1 MASAAQ
7 SPDITLLFGVAGGG
21 SIDGESGKLIKSEL
35 NEIVNAINSKPFEVK
50 IKYGLSS
57 TKADLNQLTKNIEA
71 QLKTIGNENAFSIKI
86 SGITI
91 GASTVKAFKKQLQ
104 EMVDGAGVSIPT
116 SSTNVTSQAKT
127 ASPTTSNTSTT
138 RSVSSNNAI
147 NRAVV
152 ESERLAE
159 SISKVENEFNKLN
172 SREVLGDVD
181 GDIKSVRQEVESFNE
196 QLKAVTASE
205 GDIDK
210 GLLNGLLSRAKQI
223 NSSISNVGRQVT
235 KLKQND
241 IKESFSV
248 SDGYLKDINAS
259 LQALGKL
266 KDEIAEINA
275 VSDGT
280 GRASIIGGLDNI
292 ERLSEEYS
300 NLKRKSAD
308 LKALGANVTNEQV
321 ESLNKEAAAT
331 KDATAELLKN
341 VSAQNELNKSLA
353 FLESSNKRVS
363 DSVSSLVTAYNSIN
377 NKEPLGDIGTKIQ
390 AVERDFNDFNNQ
402 FASVMANVDTADKS
416 TVDALNQK
424 GIEIKKNATE
434 LRKIVDR
441 FTSGEFKLQF
451 IDPDKS
457 IKEID
462 SAMKKLNK
470 LKDEIGLSTKDFASE
485 GMQNVSYR
493 NVQKYGRNEVEA
505 YKNISNRYAELTKEL
520 TRLKALGTEASESQV
535 RSLTKET
542 KTLKDANAELL
553 KNVSARKDSIAATNR
568 MVGLQSKAQ
577 RFISA
582 NSKAGGTYGYY
593 EMGRINSESA
603 SMIQAVEDGGTVD
616 LNKLAEME
624 RRFKQIDATLGSA
637 GKKGESF
644 GDAIRSAY
652 ARFGGWTI
660 ITRTLTSAWH
670 SVQMMY
676 QNVVEL
682 DTAMTEL
689 KKVTNETDD
698 TYEKFLINASNR
710 SKELGA
716 TLADTV
722 NATADF
728 ARLGYS
734 IDDASSLADAAIV
747 YKNVGDGITDISV
760 ASSSIISTMKAF
772 GIEAEDAMTI
782 VDKFN
787 EVGNN
792 FAISSVGIGDALMN
806 SASALVAANN
816 TLDESIALI
825 TAANNVIQDPDKVGT
840 ALKTVSMYLRAAKTE
855 AEEAGESTDGMA
867 ESVSELRKE
876 LLSLTGGKVDIQLD
890 NDTFKSTYEIIK
902 DLSEVWDELTD
913 ITRANIL
920 ELIGGKRNSN
930 VVTALITNFET
941 AEQVVET
948 SADAAGSALAE
959 NEKYLDSIMGKISK
973 FQSTFED
980 LSSSIINSDLVKNGI
995 DFLTDV
1001 LNILTKITDSG
1012 GALATVGGLAGF
1024 LKGISTPTN
1033 DDYGLLRVS
1042 DFFDFSSN
1050 KFKLADAPEGRLRA
1064 IGDRILE
1071 VASGFNT
1078 VGENG
1083 KRAKEVIDNYNKGLI
1098 DLDDSTQEFNQST
1111 DVTQKAM
1118 KRYLSSVEVGSA
1130 TLQGYTRTAQAA
1142 TIAQKGFNI
1151 VAQAGRAIVQGVA
1164 IYIVT
1169 AAITGLANVISNAIV
1184 TSEELIEKTK
1194 EINDAFEDVKDSTTS
1209 NIKSLEGLREEYDE
1223 LSKGVDAYGRNITLT
1238 AEEYERYKEIVEEI
1252 IEISPS
1258 LAKGYSTENGYLAE
1272 RNNLLERAMELERE
1286 RYQTSLKSMASTET
1300 LTDTTKGNYESY
1312 KEALDTLEDEIS
1324 SGEREDLARLLINS
1338 LLSRYH
1344 EKIERDYPKYF
1355 SGAIYQ
1361 ADMAP
1366 TLMDRWAK
1374 FIRRISPNEDIANE
1388 YIEDLRDTAPVNGT
1402 LSHPRELIE
1411 DMVQRYPEIFISDVG
1426 AFLDSVDY
1434 KMLGFDSANEFEDAM
1449 GDVISELNE
1458 LHEQTQLYR
1467 DDLQAA
1473 SEAISSQFMYVAESN
1488 EHYGELDGLAQSLV
1502 GEYISQFNGD
1512 YFSSTK
1518 GVSEDII
1525 HDVKSKIN
1533 EFIESITPEINEVLN
1548 GITDIEAGYVNN
1560 DINPSGFEESLL
1572 NALSKLKEL
1581 GMDDATI
1588 EVVYKSTG
1596 FATIAEEIEQIN
1608 VALGATRGQYNDL
1621 LYSLTKEE
1629 LDIAYEIVN
1638 ANGSMSIDE
1647 FTTRLNQAKNEL
1659 NALGAET
1666 VDVLDVSE
1674 MITGLDEAKDG
1685 IDSIVSAMEKLNEGT
1700 ALTREELARLALEY
1714 PKLLEASNLFTEGS
1728 VDGQK
1733 SILDAVL
1740 STKQAE
1746 YNAVL
1751 DEKIAE
1757 LKAAE
1762 QVINDQI
1769 KLETEKANILT
1780 ELNRISKDGILGQ
1793 EREFVGYLNDLNDLQ
1808 GQNYVNLKDGELQVN
1823 SEALQKKM
1831 EQDSESVV
1839 EAVENIW
1846 EPYGSAIISAHV
1858 KGYEGALAAEDAYE
1872 EKLSEKIFGIA
1883 NKMNTALEAATRED
1897 GSIDYAKLAKSASGF
1912 KLAESSTDANTIKVP
1927 LKIDVELADGSTL
1940 DITDKDISDWVSNQT
1955 DAQVQRLT
1963 ALEEYREKVVQ
1974 TYKNLEALR
1983 DDLDLVGIYG
1993 STSPS
1998 SSSSAESDLKSIEEY
2013 TALID
2018 KYYAAEKRL
2027 AEIQRRRETIEKQLE
2042 HTENLADK
2050 IRLTGQLI
2058 ELYKDEAQA
2067 QRDLADAKK
2076 ETISANVAALRSLG
2090 FEVDYNS
2097 STNRLYIHNLEHLN
2111 ELTASSVGE
2120 YESLQE
2126 ATNALRQETEELI
2139 DTTEQ
2144 LNDENIEAATA
2155 IEDLMYDIIDA
2166 KNAIIDSI
2174 EEIYDSQ
2181 IESYQKIIDLK
2192 KELIQTTKDELDYE
2206 SSVSDLVE
2214 EIADLQTR
2222 IDLLSLDDSLS
2233 AQAERNSLME
2243 ELAQLQD
2250 ELASTQS
2257 DHSTDAQ
2264 IDALDKLAEN
2274 YEAQKQNEIEQLRN
2288 TVNMSESI
2296 WGNFY
2301 QTMMGQNVMLGN
2313 SINSQI
2319 SGAWIN
2325 AAQAVNNY
2333 SSAVNGLA
2341 SGNAGGILLGMGTYI
2356 PSNSLPMY
2364 HDGGLV
2370 NNSNLGNDEVLAI
2383 LKKGEYVLSEGNK
2396 LAVYKM
2402 IDFQSELADRLNST
2416 VGSYNSGLLSNLK
2429 RLFDYNNQPISNST
2443 STSNAVFEPN
2453 INVTIYGNTGTTD
2466 SDAKKY
2472 GERVADA
2479 AIEKMYDAFNRRGIS
2494 STKGARLRP
2503 TNG

>member
-275 VSDGT
+275 VSDST

-363 DSVSSLVTAYNSIN
+363 DSVSSLGAAYNSIN

-520 TRLKALGTEASESQV
+520 TRLKALGAEASESQV

-542 KTLKDANAELL
+542 ETLKDANAELL
-553 KNVSARKDSIAATNR
+553 KNVFARKDSIDATNR

-637 GKKGESF
+637 GKKGKSF

-1118 KRYLSSVEVGSA
+1118 KSYLSSVEVGSA

-1151 VAQAGRAIVQGVA
+1151 VAQAGRAIVEGLVGLA
-1164 IYIVT
+1164 VG
-1169 AAITGLANVISNAIV
+1169 AAINFAISEISELVV
-1184 TSEELIEKTK
+1184 TSEELIERAQ
-1194 EINDAFEDVKDSTTS
+1194 EINTAFNNAKDSTTA
-1209 NIKSLEGLREEYDE
+1209 NIKTLEGLREEYDE

-1238 AEEYERYKEIVEEI
+1238 TEEYERYKEIVEDI
-1252 IEISPS
+1252 VEISPS
-1258 LAKGYSTENGYLAE
+1258 IAEGYSIENGYLVE
-1272 RNNLLERAMELERE
+1272 RNDLLEKAIELEKE
-1286 RYQTSLKSMASTET
+1286 RYRASLRDVIDTKT
-1300 LTDTTKGNYESY
+1300 LRDATKGNYEAY
-1312 KEALDTLEDEIS
+1312 KKELNDLNSAISDTNLVTMLADTLVYDRMTGVSLRDRPERIS
-1324 SGEREDLARLLINS
+1324 SNLTEFLKYAAPDDSRWRTDILIGQLERAAQN
-1338 LLSRYH
+1338 
-1344 EKIERDYPKYF
+1344 
-1355 SGAIYQ
+1355 
-1361 ADMAP
+1361 DM
-1366 TLMDRWAK
+1366 LVGD
-1374 FIRRISPNEDIANE
+1374 EDIKNILSYVIE
-1388 YIEDLRDTAPVNGT
+1388 KYGDYISLNIDD
-1402 LSHPRELIE
+1402 I
-1411 DMVQRYPEIFISDVG
+1411 ISKM
-1426 AFLDSVDY
+1426 DY
-1434 KMLGFDSANEFEDAM
+1434 RSLGFDSQSDLENSFSSIRDKFLEFAPYAEELKPYSDA
-1449 GDVISELNE
+1449 V
-1458 LHEQTQLYR
+1458 
-1467 DDLQAA
+1467 
-1473 SEAISSQFMYVAESN
+1473 SSQFSYVAEAN
-1488 EHYGELDGLAQSLV
+1488 KQYAELGGLAQSLV
-1502 GEYISQFNGD
+1502 NDYVSNFDAEYFRALID
-1512 YFSSTK
+1512 K
-1518 GVSEDII
+1518 GGVIDKNVIEDIK
-1525 HDVKSKIN
+1525 DQIN
-1533 EFIESITPEINEVLN
+1533 GFIAAITPEMDEALN
-1548 GITDIEAGYVNN
+1548 NMTDVGTQYIDGEIDVSTFK
-1560 DINPSGFEESLL
+1560 DKIIS
-1572 NALSKLKEL
+1572 ALSELESL
-1581 GMDDATI
+1581 GMDDEAI
-1588 EVVYKSTG
+1588 GIVYESSGLKELD
-1596 FATIAEEIEQIN
+1596 EEIEQIN
-1608 VALGATRGQYNDL
+1608 AALGATRGQYNDM

-1685 IDSIVSAMEKLNEGT
+1685 IDSIVSAVEKLNEGT

-1831 EQDSESVV
+1831 EQDGESVV

-1883 NKMNTALEAATRED
+1883 DKMNTALEAATRED

-1993 STSPS
+1993 SASSS
-1998 SSSSAESDLKSIEEY
+1998 SSSSAGSDLKSIEEY

-2155 IEDLMYDIIDA
+2155 IEDLMYDIVDA

-2174 EEIYDSQ
+2174 EEIYNSQ

-2264 IDALDKLAEN
+2264 IGALDKLAEN

-2472 GERVADA
+2472 GEKVADA